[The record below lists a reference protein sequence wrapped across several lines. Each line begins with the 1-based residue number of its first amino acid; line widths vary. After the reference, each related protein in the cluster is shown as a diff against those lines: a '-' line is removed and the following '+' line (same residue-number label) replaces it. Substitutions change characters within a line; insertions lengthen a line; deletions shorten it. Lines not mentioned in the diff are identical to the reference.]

1 MRGRKKIPTEIKELR
16 GTARADRKTPAQ
28 MKPDPFQN
36 IPMPPE
42 HLGEIAQAEWIN
54 IVSNYAK
61 LNMLSS
67 LDASM
72 IASYCT
78 LIEQYIEANTE
89 LKAQS
94 KIVQVFNADGS
105 VKGTTANPLIKIAN
119 EALDRA
125 LKIAVELG
133 LTPASRTK
141 ISVSIINKPDFE
153 QADEFDI

>member
-16 GTARADRKTPAQ
+16 GTNRADRQTPAQ

-36 IPMPPE
+36 IPMPPVY
-42 HLGEIAQAEWIN
+42 LGEIAQAEWLN
-54 IVSNYAK
+54 IVTNYAK
-61 LNMLSS
+61 LGMLSS

-72 IASYCT
+72 IAAYCAE
-78 LIEQYIEANTE
+78 IERYIEVNNE
-89 LKAQS
+89 LKTQS
-94 KIVQVFNADGS
+94 KTVKVKNADGS

-125 LKIAVELG
+125 LTIAVELG